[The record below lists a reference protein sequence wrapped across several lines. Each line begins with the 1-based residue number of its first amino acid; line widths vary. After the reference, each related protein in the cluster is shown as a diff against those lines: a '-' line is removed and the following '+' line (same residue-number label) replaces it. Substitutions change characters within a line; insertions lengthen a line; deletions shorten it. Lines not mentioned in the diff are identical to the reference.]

1 MGFGGQVV
9 SWTTQDSKVPRIGLQ
24 CRRFPPIRP
33 KPGQKRHIGESAPW
47 KRPDLVGWQLARAG
61 SALVVLGKRNA
72 GVDIYPPRHFGAVCG
87 YQGSGHGYLAISTY
101 QIQPGLA
108 PCRSLALTAD
118 KLGPRGSCLALGSD
132 FPALPRRRSWSRCR
146 RETSRPV

>member
-9 SWTTQDSKVPRIGLQ
+9 SWITQDSKAPRIGLQ

-72 GVDIYPPRHFGAVCG
+72 
-87 YQGSGHGYLAISTY
+87 QYLANLPPPLSH
-101 QIQPGLA
+101 
-108 PCRSLALTAD
+108 ALWSC
-118 KLGPRGSCLALGSD
+118 GRG
-132 FPALPRRRSWSRCR
+132 
-146 RETSRPV
+146 